1 MDRQTDRQRDGQTGE
16 PSTSRFDGCFAHAS
30 CIGRQRPQSQHRQQ
44 HRHRHQRQHQHQ
56 HLSRLRL
63 VSAALSE
70 FERQADNNTRDAA
83 AVTFTA
89 DDADSDGLFE
99 LRVPSNTLSCSRK
112 ISFSLSLSFKFNFNM
127 LKVMLLPM
135 LMIVLGTLAG

>member
-44 HRHRHQRQHQHQ
+44 HRHQHQ

-127 LKVMLLPM
+127 LKLMPM